1 MLMAMVDQTPR
12 VLRIGIGDH
21 IRCAV
26 LGRAEQRPLDGRFP
40 KLPVLL
46 AGAAPAGY
54 RIVSAHRC
62 DFDGRS
68 PTRLVFQNGAL
79 ILSLIVAPRL
89 KLESLHA
96 ERYRTAEGRFPLAG
110 SETGER
116 FVFAVSDITPEE
128 NRASAE
134 SMMPVV
140 PDFLHAGAQK
150 VGRRLPVEPQPRD
163 DTRKADVRME
173 GVEFGVRLHPDD
185 AGQPP
190 VERLVQETERGV
202 FVAESGVENGKF
214 IGPHGPGPNF
224 ILHIFQRGS
233 GFGNLTGRGIAFRYL
248 RQQTASAASFDFERS
263 LRFSVGESR
272 LKQQRLL

>member
-116 FVFAVSDITPEE
+116 FVFAISDITPEE

-263 LRFSVGESR
+263 LGFSAGESP
-272 LKQQRLL
+272 LK